1 MNGAFSW
8 GLEECAEG
16 DKVVVESVRVRI
28 TNILYPPRGDRM
40 SIMGSTHKHRKQVLD
55 RLSRIEGHIRGIKKM
70 VEEDRDCPD
79 LLHQIAAVKAALNK
93 TGELILEDHIESCL
107 VDAVNQGSTE
117 EYVKEL
123 KEAISKLL

>member
-1 MNGAFSW
+1 
-8 GLEECAEG
+8 
-16 DKVVVESVRVRI
+16 
-28 TNILYPPRGDRM
+28 
-40 SIMGSTHKHRKQVLD
+40 MGSTHKHRKKVVD

-70 VEEDRDCPD
+70 VEEDRDCPE

-117 EYVKEL
+117 EYVKNL
-123 KEAISKLL
+123 KEAITKII

>member
-1 MNGAFSW
+1 
-8 GLEECAEG
+8 
-16 DKVVVESVRVRI
+16 
-28 TNILYPPRGDRM
+28 M
-40 SIMGSTHKHRKQVLD
+40 SIMGSSHKHRKQVLD

-79 LLHQIAAVKAALNK
+79 LLHQLSAVKAALNK

-107 VDAVNQGSTE
+107 VEAVNQGSTE

-123 KEAISKLL
+123 KEAISKLI

>member
-1 MNGAFSW
+1 
-8 GLEECAEG
+8 
-16 DKVVVESVRVRI
+16 
-28 TNILYPPRGDRM
+28 
-40 SIMGSTHKHRKQVLD
+40 MGSAHKHRKKVID

-70 VEEDRDCPD
+70 VEEDRNCPD
-79 LLHQIAAVKAALNK
+79 LLHQLGAVKAALNK

-107 VDAVNQGSTE
+107 VDAIKDGSTE

>member
-1 MNGAFSW
+1 M
-8 GLEECAEG
+8 G
-16 DKVVVESVRVRI
+16 DVTDLLLFYIS
-28 TNILYPPRGDRM
+28 PPGGYG
-40 SIMGSTHKHRKQVLD
+40 MGSAHKHRKKVID

-79 LLHQIAAVKAALNK
+79 LLHQLAAVKAALNK

-107 VDAVNQGSTE
+107 VDAIKDGSTE

-123 KEAISKLL
+123 KEAISKLI

>member
-1 MNGAFSW
+1 
-8 GLEECAEG
+8 
-16 DKVVVESVRVRI
+16 
-28 TNILYPPRGDRM
+28 M

-70 VEEDRDCPD
+70 VEDDRNCPD

-107 VDAVNQGSTE
+107 VNAVNQGSTE

-123 KEAISKLL
+123 KDAISKLI